1 MDGRGRR
8 RGAARARHAGGDAPA
23 GLPALADD
31 ARLRDGWEQVAA
43 GPEPFLALGL
53 CSRAWLEAA
62 LPALERAAGEAP
74 LAGDALVHLDIRSD
88 NLCVRDGGAL
98 LVDWSQAAAGNPLLD
113 TVAFAPS
120 LALEGGPPPRELLA
134 PGAAPEL
141 VALIAGFFAARAG
154 LPTPAW
160 GPGLRELQRGQLRVA
175 LPWAAAEL
183 GLPAPA

>member
-1 MDGRGRR
+1 M
-8 RGAARARHAGGDAPA
+8 
-23 GLPALADD
+23 
-31 ARLRDGWEQVAA
+31 
-43 GPEPFLALGL
+43 
-53 CSRAWLEAA
+53 
-62 LPALERAAGEAP
+62 
-74 LAGDALVHLDIRSD
+74 
-88 NLCVRDGGAL
+88 
-98 LVDWSQAAAGNPLLD
+98 
-113 TVAFAPS
+113 
-120 LALEGGPPPRELLA
+120 EGGPPPRELLA